1 MIINATLERE
11 ILQLQLRDYQ
21 VNAVDFV
28 RNFFRNNPAPAMPV
42 AVAGCGA
49 GKTVIFAQ
57 MAWLSFEKGNT
68 SMIICPYQSLLDQ
81 FLVTLIYKGFKGTKE
96 MYEIVLKNDPELKN
110 PLTKKAKEI
119 YDRACKTKI
128 WKPEIAWYAGG
139 KPTCKDYTGIKVF
152 ITMAQTIES
161 RGFPNIPIS
170 LIGYD
175 EWHLTYFRRE
185 LQAQLNNWKYYNK
198 CREVGFTAT
207 PYHSDGRKAPHGTAL
222 HTVITTKELI
232 KTGFNSPYVYMP
244 LGIVAKKYAIKSTD
258 LTYQEEKALLH
269 EMFPPEKSWAFLSD
283 PETHL
288 ENNPEFKAK
297 LQTFGIDRLNSVFDE
312 RTVFFFSRKAIA
324 QEYMDYYREELIKLG
339 IHKELIMVCDETP
352 MKERSIASQKFRRQ
366 EAILFTV
373 TALAVGFDE
382 PSVENI
388 VLHRPFTDESFAL
401 FVQIIGRCL
410 RVSPATGKRL
420 AKIYAMC
427 NNPHHLLPDEITDW
441 NIPESKELQKLCRL
455 PIPKE
460 GKTCEHCGTVNGRNM
475 KHCYKCGEKLPA
487 ARQKTDEEKFEEWQ
501 KLVSAYTQDREGV
514 FTIDDILLA
523 KVRDLLIVI
532 NEQFNTFEFD
542 NQETKAKFFECLVSL
557 QRAVKGFIFHN
568 DPLPVERLQSQSI
581 LLSQLTHLNLMPDDP
596 VLNLVVDFK
605 KAVDKFLLDGEA
617 SMADR
622 FLAES
627 KEAIGTTNVLKFV
640 ERASL
645 AGQSSETVYKI
656 LLKLAVLLYD
666 YNPNWSYYEFKKLF
680 PDYGNPPVS
689 WKRHAI
695 FGESPT
701 YGNYLFY
708 HHFLW
713 TKYGKKYGDNA
724 HTQVF
729 SALAAEFG
737 KYSSQFYAQFQKEV
751 QSSQQ
756 YVA

>member
-1 MIINATLERE
+1 MTVTLERE
-11 ILQLQLRDYQ
+11 ILQLQPRDYQ
-21 VNAVDFV
+21 VNAVTFV

-49 GKTVIFAQ
+49 GKTIIFAQ

-81 FLVTLIYKGFKGTKE
+81 FLVTLIYRGFKGTKE

-139 KPTCKDYTGIKVF
+139 KPTCKDYSGIKVF
-152 ITMAQTIES
+152 IAMAQTIES
-161 RGFPNIPIS
+161 RGFPDIPIS

-185 LQAQLNNWKYYNK
+185 LQAQLNNWKYYSK

-207 PYHSDGRKAPHGTAL
+207 PYHSDGRKAPHGTAF

-232 KTGFNSPYVYMP
+232 ETGFNSPYVYMP
-244 LGIVAKKYAIKSTD
+244 LGRLERKYAIRSKD
-258 LTYQEEKALLH
+258 LSAAEESALLN
-269 EMFPPEKSWAFLSD
+269 EMFAPEKSFMYL
-283 PETHL
+283 
-288 ENNPEFKAK
+288 NNPS
-297 LQTFGIDRLNSVFDE
+297 DYSDSVSNLNSVFQE
-312 RTVFFFSRKAIA
+312 RTIFFFSRKAIA
-324 QEYMDYYREELIKLG
+324 REYMDFYHKELIKLG

-352 MKERSIASQKFRRQ
+352 VNQRKEAYQKFRKQ
-366 EAILFTV
+366 EALLFTV

-388 VLHRPFTDESFAL
+388 VLHRPFTEESFAL
-401 FVQIIGRCL
+401 FVQIFGRGL
-410 RVSPATGKRL
+410 RPSPSTGKTVCRV
-420 AKIYAMC
+420 YDMC
-427 NNPHHLLPDEITDW
+427 SNPYFPLPDEITDW
-441 NIPESKELQKLCRL
+441 NIPETRELQKLCRL

-501 KLVSAYTQDREGV
+501 KLVSAYTQDRESV
-514 FTIDDILLA
+514 FRIDDILLA

-532 NEQFNTFEFD
+532 NEQFNSFDFD

-568 DPLPVERLQSQSI
+568 DPLPVERLQRQSI
-581 LLSQLTHLNLMPDDP
+581 LLSQLTHLTLMPDDP
-596 VLNLVVDFK
+596 ILDLVVDFK

-627 KEAIGTTNVLKFV
+627 KEAIGTTDVLKFV

-645 AGQSSETVYKI
+645 AGQSPETVYKI

-713 TKYGKKYGDNA
+713 SKYGKKYGDNA

-737 KYSSQFYAQFQKEV
+737 KHSPQFYAQFQKEV